1 VRRAR
6 CIVAAAALLAAA
18 LAAGQVLRQVPPLET
33 RVTDLANVLTAD
45 QRAALEARLAGLEA
59 RTGSQVAIL
68 LVPTTRPEAIEQYA
82 LRVVD
87 AWQLGRGEVDDGVL
101 LLIALEDRELRIEV
115 GYGLEGAIPD
125 ARANRIIDE
134 YITPRFRDG
143 DFAGGINAGL
153 DALEAAIADEPLPR
167 PPAGPRDSGP
177 GIDIGGM
184 LPVLLIVAVGLGGAL
199 KRALGSLPGAAVT
212 GGIVGMIVWFLVGIL
227 ATAVVAGFIAFFI
240 SLFMAAGPGAWTSGG
255 GYRGGFGGGHRG
267 GFGRGGGFSGG
278 GGGFGGGGASG
289 GW

>member
-1 VRRAR
+1 MHRAR
-6 CIVAAAALLAAA
+6 GILAAAALLFAA
-18 LAAGQVLRQVPPLET
+18 LAVGQALRPVPPLES
-33 RVTDLANVLTAD
+33 RVTDLANVLTAE
-45 QRAALEARLAGLEA
+45 QRAVLDGRLAELEA
-59 RTGSQVAIL
+59 RTGSQVAVL
-68 LVPTTRPEAIEQYA
+68 LVPSTRPEAIEQYA
-82 LRVVD
+82 IRVVD

-134 YITPRFRDG
+134 YITPHFRDG
-143 DFAGGINAGL
+143 NFAAGIDAGL
-153 DALEAAIADEPLPR
+153 DAIAAAIEDEELP
-167 PPAGPRDSGP
+167 PPVQQRDTLP
-177 GIDIGGM
+177 DIGSM
-184 LPVLLIVAVGLGGAL
+184 LPILLVVAMALGGAL
-199 KRALGSLPGAAVT
+199 KRAFGSLPGAALT
-212 GGIVGMIVWFLVGIL
+212 GGIVGIIAWFIVGLL
-227 ATAVVAGFIAFFI
+227 ATAVIAGFIAFFI

-267 GFGRGGGFSGG
+267 GFGRGGGGFSGG